1 MHPQAFIV
9 QMCSTM
15 SAEQNFNYLQQQLTQ
30 ANLKQPALV
39 CLPETWICFNKDGAT
54 TLEQSKSNH
63 LWVEKLAQLCRQF
76 GIWLAAGTI
85 ALPSEN
91 TGKYYA
97 ASLLFNEQ
105 GEVVAQYNKIHLFD
119 AQVQDGSGGYR
130 ESKFTQAGSDVV
142 VVDSPFGRI
151 GLSVCYDVRFAGL
164 YQKMMALGADIILVP
179 SAFTTVTGKAHWL
192 PLLQARAIETQCYVL
207 AAAQVGQHDNGRATY
222 GHSVAISP
230 WGEVLANAKTELTN
244 IECQLDL
251 SELQQVRASL
261 PVHQHNRFKSTFYE

>member
-9 QMCSTM
+9 QMRSTM
-15 SAEQNFNYLQQQLTQ
+15 SAEQNFSYLQQQLTD
-30 ANLKQPALV
+30 AKLSKPTLV
-39 CLPETWICFNKDGAT
+39 CLPETWLCFNKDGVT

-76 GIWLAAGTI
+76 SIWLAAGTI

-119 AQVQDGSGGYR
+119 AQVQDGSSGYQ

-151 GLSVCYDVRFAGL
+151 GLSVCYDVRFACL
-164 YQKMMALGADIILVP
+164 YQKMVALGAEVI
-179 SAFTTVTGKAHWL
+179 FC
-192 PLLQARAIETQCYVL
+192 LLYTSD
-207 AAAQVGQHDNGRATY
+207 AAD
-222 GHSVAISP
+222 
-230 WGEVLANAKTELTN
+230 E
-244 IECQLDL
+244 
-251 SELQQVRASL
+251 
-261 PVHQHNRFKSTFYE
+261 